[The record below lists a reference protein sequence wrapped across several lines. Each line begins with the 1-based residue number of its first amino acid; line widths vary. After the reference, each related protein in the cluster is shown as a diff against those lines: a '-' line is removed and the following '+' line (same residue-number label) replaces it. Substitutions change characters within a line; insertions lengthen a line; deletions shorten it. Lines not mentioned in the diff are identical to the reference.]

1 MSIKHYLPST
11 SYSTD
16 KNMSAKN
23 DDKQNKDS
31 SVTIKTLKAI
41 KTNF

>member
-1 MSIKHYLPST
+1 MSV
-11 SYSTD
+11 
-16 KNMSAKN
+16 KN

-41 KTNF
+41 KTEEKLVTTKEH